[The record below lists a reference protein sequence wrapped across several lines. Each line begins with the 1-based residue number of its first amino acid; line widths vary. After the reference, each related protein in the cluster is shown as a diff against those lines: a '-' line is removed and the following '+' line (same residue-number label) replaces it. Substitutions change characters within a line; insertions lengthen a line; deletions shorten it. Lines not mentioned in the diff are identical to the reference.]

1 MTATEQ
7 ERYAPG
13 THPSLP
19 PPAATT
25 GVIGWMRANL
35 FSSPLNVLLTVLSVG
50 ILAYMIPPLIEW
62 AFLDATWLGTTRE
75 PCNTAEGADREG
87 ACWTIV
93 NARFAQYMYGFYPA
107 DERWRVNLAF
117 LLLFGSIFALLL
129 DGVPYKKWIAVFL
142 FVIYPFV
149 GFALFYGGMF
159 GLEEV
164 ETRLWGG
171 LMLTLIIA
179 TVGIVTSV
187 PFGILLALGRRSDLP
202 IIRIMCV
209 TFIEFV
215 RAVPLITV
223 LFMSSVMLPLFL
235 PVGVNF
241 DKLMR
246 AVVGFALFAAAYMAE
261 VVRGG
266 LQAIPRGQYEGAK
279 ALGLG
284 YWKMM
289 GLIVLPQA
297 LRIVIPGMVNTFIGL
312 FKDTSLVLII
322 GLYDL
327 LGIVQASTHDAQ
339 WRGLAKEAY
348 AFAAATYFVFCFAMS
363 RYSMYLERKLHTGH
377 KR

>member
-1 MTATEQ
+1 MAATEQ
-7 ERYAPG
+7 ERYRPG

-19 PPAATT
+19 PPITVA
-25 GVIGWMRANL
+25 GPIGWLRANL
-35 FSSPLNVLLTVLSVG
+35 FSSPLNVLLTLLSVA
-50 ILAYMIPPLIEW
+50 LLLFVLPPLIQW
-62 AFLDATWLGTTRE
+62 AFIDATFTGVVRD
-75 PCNTAEGADREG
+75 PCNDVNGVDKPG

-93 NARFAQYMYGFYPA
+93 NARFLQFMYGFYPI
-107 DERWRVNLAF
+107 DERWRVNLSF
-117 LLLFGSIFALLL
+117 LLLFGSIFALLIE
-129 DGVPYKKWIAVFL
+129 GVPYKKWIALFL

-149 GFALFYGGMF
+149 GLGLFYGGLF
-159 GLEEV
+159 GLPIV

-179 TVGIVTSV
+179 TVAIVTSV

-202 IIRIMCV
+202 IIRMLSV

-241 DKLMR
+241 DKLLR
-246 AVVGFALFAAAYMAE
+246 AVVGFSLFSAAYMAE

-327 LGIVQASTHDAQ
+327 LNTVQAATHDAQ
-339 WRGLAKEAY
+339 WRGLSKEAY
-348 AFAAATYFVFCFAMS
+348 AFAACTYFIFCFSMS
-363 RYSMYLERKLHTGH
+363 RYSIYLERKLHTGY

>member
-75 PCNTAEGADREG
+75 PCNTADGADREG

>member
-1 MTATEQ
+1 MAATEQ

-19 PPAATT
+19 PPIATA
-25 GVIGWMRANL
+25 GAIGWVRANL
-35 FSSPLNVLLTVLSVG
+35 LSSPMNVMLTVISTA
-50 ILAYMIPPLIEW
+50 ILFFTVPDLIRW
-62 AFLDATWLGTTRE
+62 AFIDATWLGVTRE
-75 PCNTAEGADREG
+75 PCNLPDGSDKPG
-87 ACWTIV
+87 ACWPMI
-93 NARFAQYMYGFYPA
+93 NARFLQFMYGFYPV
-107 DERWRVNLAF
+107 DERWRVNLSF
-117 LLLFGSIFALLL
+117 LLMFGSIGALLIE
-129 DGVPYKKWIAVFL
+129 GVPFKKWIALFL
-142 FVIYPFV
+142 FAVYPVIGY
-149 GFALFYGGMF
+149 ALFYGGMF
-159 GLEEV
+159 GLEV
-164 ETRLWGG
+164 IETRLWGG

-179 TVGIVTSV
+179 TVAIITSV
-187 PFGILLALGRRSDLP
+187 PLGILLALGRRSDLP
-202 IIRIMCV
+202 IIRTLSV

-235 PVGVNF
+235 PVGMNF
-241 DKLMR
+241 DKLAR
-246 AVVGFALFAAAYMAE
+246 AVVGYSLFAAAYMAE

-289 GLIVLPQA
+289 GLIILPQA

-327 LGIVQASTHDAQ
+327 LNIVQSATHDAQ

-348 AFAAATYFVFCFAMS
+348 AFAAAVYFMFCFSMG
-363 RYSMYLERKLHTGH
+363 RYSIYLERKLHTGH

>member
-1 MTATEQ
+1 MATTED
-7 ERYAPG
+7 RYQPG

-19 PPAATT
+19 PPITAA
-25 GVIGWMRANL
+25 GPIGWLRANL
-35 FSSPLNVLLTVLSVG
+35 FSSPLNVLLTLLSVALLIF
-50 ILAYMIPPLIEW
+50 ILPPLIQW
-62 AFLDATWLGTTRE
+62 AFLDATWTGVVRD
-75 PCNTAEGADREG
+75 PCNDAQGTDLPG
-87 ACWTIV
+87 ACWPIV
-93 NARFAQYMYGFYPA
+93 NARFLQFMYGFYPV
-107 DERWRVNLAF
+107 DERWRVNLSF
-117 LLLFGSIFALLL
+117 LLLFGSIFALLIE
-129 DGVPYKKWIAVFL
+129 GVPYKKWIAIFL
-142 FVIYPFV
+142 FLIYPFV
-149 GFALFYGGMF
+149 GYALFHGGML
-159 GLEEV
+159 GLPLV

-179 TVGIVTSV
+179 TVAIVTSV

-202 IIRIMCV
+202 VIRILCV

-241 DKLMR
+241 DKLLR
-246 AVVGFALFAAAYMAE
+246 AVVGFSLFSAAYMAE

-266 LQAIPRGQYEGAK
+266 LQAMPRGQYEGAK

-289 GLIVLPQA
+289 ALIILPQA

-327 LGIVQASTHDAQ
+327 LNTVQVATHDAQ
-339 WRGLAKEAY
+339 WRGLSKEAY
-348 AFAAATYFVFCFAMS
+348 VFAAATYFVFCFSMS
-363 RYSMYLERKLHTGH
+363 RYSIYLERKLHTGH